1 MTDKLEQLFD
11 LPDSPVEESSKE
23 DVTETMKQT
32 VQKLKEQT
40 TALAL
45 STKIDSAFHG
55 VGELEKHER
64 EMDLIAEDAIET
76 YSNLIDMAMNV
87 EAQYTARLME
97 VAAQM
102 MRNAMDARQLKMN
115 AKLRQLELQLK
126 KLQSDRVHNQKD
138 PDSSGESVIEG
149 QLIDRNELLKKLKI
163 GK

>member
-1 MTDKLEQLFD
+1 MTQKLESLFD
-11 LPDSPVEESSKE
+11 LSVEETKSQESNAVDAMKETMEKLKQQTLALTLSSKI
-23 DVTETMKQT
+23 DNSFSNVT
-32 VQKLKEQT
+32 
-40 TALAL
+40 
-45 STKIDSAFHG
+45 
-55 VGELEKHER
+55 ELEKHER

-76 YSNLIDMAMNV
+76 YGNLIDMAMNV

-126 KLQSDRVHNQKD
+126 KLQSDRGAGKAENPADETPV
-138 PDSSGESVIEG
+138 VG
-149 QLIDRNELLKKLKI
+149 QLLDRNELLKKLQT

>member
-1 MTDKLEQLFD
+1 MTEKLEQLFD
-11 LPDSPVEESSKE
+11 LAEAPSNE
-23 DVTETMKQT
+23 DVTVAMEQT
-32 VQKLKEQT
+32 VDKLKKQT

-45 STKIDSAFHG
+45 SSKIDNAFG
-55 VGELEKHER
+55 NINELEKHER

-76 YSNLIDMAMNV
+76 YGNLIDMAMNV

-102 MRNAMDARQLKMN
+102 MKNAMDARQLKMN

-126 KLQSDRVHNQKD
+126 KLQSDRAHGQKEA
-138 PDSSGESVIEG
+138 GEESTVEG
-149 QLIDRNELLKKLKI
+149 QLIDRNELLKKLKS

>member
-1 MTDKLEQLFD
+1 MTQKLEALFE
-11 LPDSPVEESSKE
+11 LPDVEKSAETDVVDTMKETVEKLKKQTMALTLSSK
-23 DVTETMKQT
+23 
-32 VQKLKEQT
+32 
-40 TALAL
+40 
-45 STKIDSAFHG
+45 IDNSFSN
-55 VGELEKHER
+55 VSELEKHER

-76 YSNLIDMAMNV
+76 YGNLIDMAMNV

-126 KLQSDRVHNQKD
+126 KLQSDRNAGKAED
-138 PDSSGESVIEG
+138 PNSETPATG
-149 QLIDRNELLKKLKI
+149 QLLDRNELLKKLQT

>member
-11 LPDSPVEESSKE
+11 LPDSATSAQE
-23 DVTETMKQT
+23 DVTLAMKET
-32 VQKLKEQT
+32 VQKLKQQT

-45 STKIDSAFHG
+45 STKIDSAFNG
-55 VGELEKHER
+55 IDELEKHER

-76 YSNLIDMAMNV
+76 YGNLIDMAMNV

-126 KLQSDRVHNQKD
+126 KLQSDRVYGQKD
-138 PDSSGESVIEG
+138 PESNGESVVEG

>member
-1 MTDKLEQLFD
+1 MTQKLEQLFD
-11 LPDSPVEESSKE
+11 LPE
-23 DVTETMKQT
+23 TETAAKPVDKQAIE
-32 VQKLKEQT
+32 QAFDQLKKQT

-45 STKIDSAFHG
+45 SGKIDHALAPID
-55 VGELEKHER
+55 ELDKHER

-76 YSNLIDMAMNV
+76 YGNLIDMAMNV

-102 MRNAMDARQLKMN
+102 MRNAIDARQLKMN

-126 KLQSDRVHNQKD
+126 KLQSDRSAGQKD
-138 PDSSGESVIEG
+138 PQETPVEG
-149 QLIDRNELLKKLKI
+149 QVFNRNDLLKKLQT

>member
-1 MTDKLEQLFD
+1 MTQKLEALFE
-11 LPDSPVEESSKE
+11 LPVKEDETSKPDVVDSMKETMEKLKQQTMALTLSSK
-23 DVTETMKQT
+23 
-32 VQKLKEQT
+32 
-40 TALAL
+40 
-45 STKIDSAFHG
+45 IDNSFSN
-55 VGELEKHER
+55 VSELEKHER

-76 YSNLIDMAMNV
+76 YGNLIDMAMNV

-126 KLQSDRVHNQKD
+126 KLQSDRNAGKAEN
-138 PDSSGESVIEG
+138 PGEETPVVG
-149 QLIDRNELLKKLKI
+149 QLLDRNELLKKLQT